1 MAVARA
7 DGGNVNSGSGG
18 QESGGGGEAVGGAA
32 QICSSLI
39 GFWFCKLKNVDG
51 RATLA
56 FSEAACM
63 LGKKWQAGRQETGR
77 KKASSSSPLTHSL
90 THSLTLGGATL
101 FNPFLSSPARF
112 INGSFSLSVFPFLSV
127 LRRGAARPDVKLNV
141 TV

>member
-1 MAVARA
+1 MRAWKKVA
-7 DGGNVNSGSGG
+7 GS
-18 QESGGGGEAVGGAA
+18 
-32 QICSSLI
+32 
-39 GFWFCKLKNVDG
+39 
-51 RATLA
+51 
-56 FSEAACM
+56 
-63 LGKKWQAGRQETGR
+63 QAGNGEEEGVIEL
-77 KKASSSSPLTHSL
+77 APNSLTHSL